1 MYGTNEQAFLQRDS
15 EGPQNESAKGTLR
28 LQKRLCTEDTR
39 NMDHPSGQVADVKWS
54 WMKR

>member
-1 MYGTNEQAFLQRDS
+1 MYGTNEQASLQRDS
-15 EGPQNESAKGTLR
+15 EGPQNESVKGTLR